1 MEIEFPFLLNDK
13 FDLIVVQPELTYL
26 WEEKVPPG
34 EAAKAYVKRAMTYL
48 SETGRIILVG
58 SDPEELV
65 PELKKSKR
73 YAVET
78 KSDAVIV
85 TRRPA

>member
-1 MEIEFPFLLNDK
+1 MEIEFPFLLNDR

-26 WEEKVPPG
+26 WEEKVPPE

-48 SETGRIILVG
+48 SETGKIILVG
-58 SDPEELV
+58 SDPGELV

-73 YAVET
+73 YAVEA
-78 KSDAVIV
+78 KNAAVIV